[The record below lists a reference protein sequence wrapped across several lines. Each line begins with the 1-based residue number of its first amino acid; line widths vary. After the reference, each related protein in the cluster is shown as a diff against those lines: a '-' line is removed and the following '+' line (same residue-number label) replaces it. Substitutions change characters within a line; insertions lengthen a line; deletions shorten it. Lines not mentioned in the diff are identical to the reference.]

1 MTQSTRAVTYTLA
14 SRTSGVPGL
23 EKFASSLERIR
34 AVQDQIKRQ
43 GDVVA
48 GLRDKTVTIRMKFE
62 AASINAELARIQNRT
77 VNINVKVG
85 NLQAAQNDINTLNGL
100 LSGLSGRTQYSL
112 TVNVTA
118 LTAVH
123 ANINTQITQ
132 LQSLIAQ
139 LRALGNSGG
148 PGGGGRGG
156 AGGPSGSTSQLLS
169 ELTAL
174 NNQWKR
180 NEIDAAAF
188 GAALVTLQGKLRTAA
203 SGAQAGTVDFRAL
216 DAGLTRLTTSLRSI
230 NTDAFQ
236 KIRTDAGAMRGAF
249 DAATAGV
256 TRNSQQFRTAVS
268 AYETSTNSLI
278 ARLQAL
284 ASSGTLTT
292 TQLGQVNREMARL
305 AREANTIAGGVNA
318 GGLSGNIFN
327 ALRAGFPIIGQMG
340 GALGAAAGQA
350 GIFGSAIGSAAAA
363 FGPLGIAI
371 GVTTVAV
378 GLLTAGIMS
387 AVNEYGKFEAQM
399 QGVKAVSDA
408 TGGAF
413 KGLKDQAKN
422 LALEFGLNVNQIGQ
436 VQEELFKAGRGI
448 EDVMGGA
455 AKAVTVLMRAT
466 GSDLNNAV
474 AIAGASMNTFNIQG
488 SNMMRVADA
497 IANGAN
503 KTALDVNTL
512 GVALQQ
518 VGNVASGAGLSLEE
532 TVALLG
538 LMADRGIRGSDA
550 GTSLKVMMQR
560 LTSGMPEVIAGL
572 DKFNISVYDG
582 SGAQRD
588 MIVVLGEVIS
598 AMDKMTDEERGA
610 FLQKVA
616 GSDAQRVLT
625 ASYQA
630 GTSSLKDYI
639 AMMDDRGRAERDAK
653 TRMEGLQGAQAK
665 LNTTFQIFK
674 DTVGEVFAPAVTTLV
689 NAATAGVS
697 ALTDLFKWLDQ
708 LDRQADEVEKTAL
721 GKELETLRGKLEG
734 ERSQLRGLQS
744 YAEKQPS
751 AQAQG
756 RVDAQLEKVAALE
769 AAVKVLELQVRTE
782 AVKNGTFV
790 GPVKPGQDD
799 GGAGGLA
806 LTAAGADILGAMV
819 VKASSGKLGDVS
831 ADSIVDWCLKWVRLT
846 LNKAA
851 PEAEAKIN
859 ALFQTDSNAD
869 GKVEATDAA
878 RNLLKAGFA
887 QRYSGVKDLQ
897 KGDVVFYTENG
908 QNHSGIYIGKKD
920 GVDMVRGNNRVTYEA
935 NGGKF
940 DKYGNPISPGINPVG
955 DVAINKLGTPN
966 WIVRPGDMLPVLGV
980 NPPKAKNTKGPEE
993 EDGPITAA
1001 QIAQAQ
1007 KLVAAL
1013 EKATKLK
1020 ADNPKDIAI
1029 TKGFD
1034 RAAQD
1039 LEKFSKASEENARAV
1054 KAVQSGWE
1062 GSKKGANDYIATQAD
1077 LKKYGTAALELIKQQ
1092 ERAAKSGSAE
1102 QIRAAEEAMKLWQGT
1117 SKARIA
1123 VTQVEA
1129 AAYQSRKAA
1138 ANEAEQDTKKQEA
1151 REKEARQLAA
1161 QVAEA
1166 ARQGDVTLA
1175 RQRETT
1181 LNQMRENDLRGAK
1194 ENVTAKLAVEQR
1206 YADKTEAAAKAVADL
1221 EYRNAMTKAAQGG
1234 AQLRGQREKEAE
1246 GARQIAYLKAEA
1258 DARGRVAD
1266 AQKAVDDKTKTRE
1279 KEQRDLRAKY
1289 AAERRDLDVKEA
1301 QATLARTQELNRQEL
1316 DAFKGTAAQ
1325 RLALLKRQAQD
1336 EYNAQEQAA
1345 RAVRDKAVREFENK
1359 GGPNMARNI
1368 TGARQTYTDTVSAAA
1383 AKQAADNKAALQEQT
1398 KATQDARKSYS
1409 ELADS
1414 MRQKIAAGKVETAD
1428 LMAYLTGM
1436 KDVQAANDKLGLSQ
1450 NRYVKAAQASAAA
1463 LYQQGID
1470 AQIASGAF
1478 ADLAE
1483 GHSLAGA
1490 ASDKYLGSVEDV
1502 LAAMPDTVEKSEL
1515 YLKVLTDLAA
1525 QGYISAAAIEAVTEA
1540 VHFQA
1545 AALDAATAESE
1556 RRIQMVKDQFTEGE
1570 EAGGN
1575 FADTLGML
1583 GGILQEAM
1591 KQGINPRESGFVA
1604 LLDEYIAKGGQ
1615 AAQAAQHL
1623 KDNLDD
1629 LLADDDRAQDPA
1641 TIAYR
1646 GKRAMDRAIAANNA
1660 DTPDGTTLE
1669 QSQANSAAGTLLSTV
1684 FSGSVSDQ
1692 LGAAI
1697 SASLAD
1703 TFSDIGAEG
1712 RETFWARFGEL
1723 SGSPEF
1729 GAAID
1734 AMTGPE
1740 LYRFITAIGDAPE
1753 WADLKT
1759 TLTERF
1765 SDLIGPLSINPD
1777 NLNLESAIGAITSRI
1792 DEATAS
1798 YESGATDADAYNA
1811 ALVEQ
1816 EVALL
1821 KLLVGLERLG
1831 PAGAAG
1837 AASVR
1842 LLLNATSDSID
1853 PTKRLA
1859 EELGTLADEKAVE
1872 ATKQGVALTQAF
1884 QQGAVGISEYTEEAV
1899 KLVLSYERQAKAA
1912 ERVGRFDLGAYYRG
1926 LADDLIEVGGV
1937 SLEAA
1942 LKLARLAEETEK
1954 IGQFFAKFSQ
1964 TTEALGAIAKS
1975 VGGLFGEAGSQF
1987 GDAMGE
1993 FFSSGMKGAEGIA
2006 RVMVNPADI
2015 QGWAQ
2020 AIQGV
2025 LGYYQALG
2033 KMFDSLNPKLKAWQ
2047 KSLLEVAETEKK
2059 ALSLSSG
2066 GFKSPW
2072 AAQLEQDAA
2081 NREKRGNAGFWKR
2094 VWWDL
2099 TGSAPE
2105 VMKTESAK
2113 LLAELQ
2119 TIFAGLGEGLAGAL
2133 SSSMTDAFLKG
2144 DMADFAA
2151 NFEKS
2156 FDQVVGKVVLQT
2168 MVEAAIQEGAVAQ
2181 DLGQLTQA
2189 IKERRYNDIPGI
2201 LARIKQSAGVAMA
2214 PIAALAPS
2222 LPGYGSGGG
2231 GSSGGSDPT
2240 ISPVDQR
2247 RRDELLYRYEHA
2259 TDPAEKERLRKELLG
2274 LDPSSGGGG
2283 TTTISAAPV
2292 KTETPDWAA
2301 LNAGI
2306 NRLADFGAQSDQIAR
2321 MEADTA
2327 RMNRESAGV
2336 MAQAAGM
2343 MLLAAQGRGSSAGP
2357 GNINF

>member
-1 MTQSTRAVTYTLA
+1 MTQSSTRQVTYTLA

-43 GDVVA
+43 GDVIA
-48 GLRDKTVTIRMKFE
+48 GLRDKTATIRLKFE
-62 AASINAELARIQNRT
+62 SASITAELARIQNKT

-85 NLQAAQNDINTLNGL
+85 NLQAAQNDINTLKGL
-100 LSGLSGRTQYSL
+100 LSGLSGRTQYQV

-203 SGAQAGTVDFRAL
+203 SGAQAGTADFRAL

-236 KIRTDAGAMRGAF
+236 KIRTDASAMRGAF

-278 ARLQAL
+278 ARLQSL

-340 GALGAAAGQA
+340 GALGQAAGQA
-350 GIFGSAIGSAAAA
+350 GMFGSAIGSAAAA

-387 AVNEYGKFEAQM
+387 AVNEYGRFEAQM

-408 TGGAF
+408 TGSAF
-413 KGLKDQAKN
+413 KGLKDQAKD

-436 VQEELFKAGRGI
+436 VQEELFKAGQGV

-474 AIAGASMNTFNIQG
+474 LIAGAAMNTFNIQG

-512 GVALQQ
+512 GVAMQQ
-518 VGNVASGAGLSLEE
+518 VGNSASGAGLELEE
-532 TVALLG
+532 TVAMLG

-550 GTSLKVMMQR
+550 GTSLKMMLQR
-560 LTSGMPEVIAGL
+560 LTADMPQVTSEL
-572 DKFNISVYDG
+572 DKYNIKVYDG
-582 SGAQRD
+582 TGAQRD
-588 MIVVLGEVIS
+588 MITVLGEVIS
-598 AMDKMTDEERGA
+598 VMDKMTDQERGA
-610 FLQKVA
+610 FLYKVA
-616 GSDAQRVLT
+616 GADAQRVLT
-625 ASYQA
+625 ASYKA
-630 GTSSLKDYI
+630 GTTSISDYI
-639 AMMDDRGRAERDAK
+639 AMMGDRGRAERDAK

-689 NAATAGVS
+689 NAAATGVS
-697 ALTDLFKWLDQ
+697 ALTDLFKWLDD
-708 LDRQADEVEKTAL
+708 LNARADEVEKTAL
-721 GKELETLRGKLEG
+721 GKELEALQKQLTG
-734 ERSQLRGLQS
+734 ERSQLRNIQ
-744 YAEKQPS
+744 
-751 AQAQG
+751 QAA
-756 RVDAQLEKVAALE
+756 DAQKARTGGVSEQTQTRLDTQIERVAGLE
-769 AAVKVLELQVRTE
+769 AQVKVLELQVRTE

-790 GPVKPGQDD
+790 GPVQPGQDD
-799 GGAGGLA
+799 GGREGLA
-806 LTAAGADILGAMV
+806 LTAAGADALGAMV

-831 ADSIVDWCLKWVRLT
+831 ADSIVNFCAKWVRLT
-846 LNKAA
+846 LDKAA

-859 ALFQTDSNAD
+859 ALFQTDSNGD
-869 GKVEATDAA
+869 GKTEATDAA

-887 QRYSGVKDLQ
+887 QRYSGTKDL
-897 KGDVVFYTENG
+897 KPGDVVFYTEGG
-908 QNHSGIYIGKKD
+908 QNHTGIYIGD
-920 GVDMVRGNNRVTYEA
+920 GMVRGNNRVTYAA

-940 DKYGNPISPGINPVG
+940 DSFGNPISPGINPVG
-955 DVAINKLGTPN
+955 NVAINKLGTPN
-966 WIVRPGDMLPVLGV
+966 WFVRPGDMLPALGV
-980 NPPKAKNTKGPEE
+980 NPPKPKNAKGADP

-1020 ADNPKDIAI
+1020 AENPKDIAI

-1034 RAAQD
+1034 KAAQD
-1039 LEKFSKASEENARAV
+1039 LEKFSKASDENARAV

-1077 LKKYGTAALELIKQQ
+1077 LKKYGNAALELIKRQ
-1092 ERAAKSGSAE
+1092 EQANMSGNAE
-1102 QIRAAEEAMKLWQGT
+1102 QIRAADEALKAWQGT

-1123 VTQVEA
+1123 VTQVES
-1129 AAYQSRKAA
+1129 AAYQSRK
-1138 ANEAEQDTKKQEA
+1138 
-1151 REKEARQLAA
+1151 QLAA
-1161 QVAEA
+1161 QSLQDEEKNAALMVQIAEEAAAGREKQARAALDTLKRSQADRLDLAQDDAAKRQAIITQTGPQILAAEALINQRVREQAVKAAQVTADKRKEQAGADTKAIEQARRNAVAEA
-1166 ARQGDVTLA
+1166 YRVEKQANETARSEQSKA
-1175 RQRETT
+1175 E
-1181 LNQMRENDLRGAK
+1181 RGAARTVAQEQK
-1194 ENVTAKLAVEQR
+1194 QLAQELAGLKIDAAKSTSSRLKSIGEEDIRAHEGDLKKQLALTKLYSQQEFDRQQAIAIATRKLAYDDAKGKPNEQALREKAQAEYLATVETAR
-1206 YADKTEAAAKAVADL
+1206 IARLGTMRTATEAAAKGQEEFNQALADGV
-1221 EYRNAMTKAAQGG
+1221 KAGNEALDTLDKVNLGGRDLATTAQTLPSTR
-1234 AQLRGQREKEAE
+1234 AQFDTLYARIVILRDELAE
-1246 GARQIAYLKAEA
+1246 PG
-1258 DARGRVAD
+1258 VAD
-1266 AQKAVDDKTKTRE
+1266 AWTQSIEDMGKAGQLSAVQVQTLLDILKDLNGSRDGQLGDNLQGRGVTNTTRFDDASQGTLASGE
-1279 KEQRDLRAKY
+1279 
-1289 AAERRDLDVKEA
+1289 AERLLEA
-1301 QATLARTQELNRQEL
+1301 MIGMDPEEL
-1316 DAFKGTAAQ
+1316 
-1325 RLALLKRQAQD
+1325 
-1336 EYNAQEQAA
+1336 
-1345 RAVRDKAVREFENK
+1345 
-1359 GGPNMARNI
+1359 GGI
-1368 TGARQTYTDTVSAAA
+1368 
-1383 AKQAADNKAALQEQT
+1383 
-1398 KATQDARKSYS
+1398 
-1409 ELADS
+1409 LADLVAKGFGES
-1414 MRQKIAAGKVETAD
+1414 D
-1428 LMAYLTGM
+1428 LGRLI
-1436 KDVQAANDKLGLSQ
+1436 
-1450 NRYVKAAQASAAA
+1450 R
-1463 LYQQGID
+1463 
-1470 AQIASGAF
+1470 
-1478 ADLAE
+1478 
-1483 GHSLAGA
+1483 GHIQS
-1490 ASDKYLGSVEDV
+1490 
-1502 LAAMPDTVEKSEL
+1502 
-1515 YLKVLTDLAA
+1515 
-1525 QGYISAAAIEAVTEA
+1525 SAAAIDESLREFGGVSRGVNEVRPGGLIVDGEDIYQTEEEIRNLGVTTDATTETFFNMAEAIQNAGKMSRDELEDLIRVSELG
-1540 VHFQA
+1540 VD
-1545 AALDAATAESE
+1545 AALELWAAWGQAHPVDFGA
-1556 RRIQMVKDQFTEGE
+1556 QL
-1570 EAGGN
+1570 N
-1575 FADTLGML
+1575 
-1583 GGILQEAM
+1583 GIMQA
-1591 KQGINPRESGFVA
+1591 QA
-1604 LLDEYIAKGGQ
+1604 LLDGLEGATDPAQIQAITGDIGTFLASDVGKLLPDSVRDGLTAGVEEAKEYAGILAGITTDAVSNG
-1615 AAQAAQHL
+1615 L
-1623 KDNLDD
+1623 KD
-1629 LLADDDRAQDPA
+1629 AVTR
-1641 TIAYR
+1641 T
-1646 GKRAMDRAIAANNA
+1646 G
-1660 DTPDGTTLE
+1660 G
-1669 QSQANSAAGTLLSTV
+1669 
-1684 FSGSVSDQ
+1684 
-1692 LGAAI
+1692 
-1697 SASLAD
+1697 ASLP
-1703 TFSDIGAEG
+1703 EN
-1712 RETFWARFGEL
+1712 RFGEFTSQILGGEFDL
-1723 SGSPEF
+1723 SNPEVVK
-1729 GAAID
+1729 GLYEGLD
-1734 AMTGPE
+1734 LSVKNGE
-1740 LYRFITAIGDAPE
+1740 LTVQQLE
-1753 WADLKT
+1753 
-1759 TLTERF
+1759 
-1765 SDLIGPLSINPD
+1765 LI
-1777 NLNLESAIGAITSRI
+1777 
-1792 DEATAS
+1792 
-1798 YESGATDADAYNA
+1798 
-1811 ALVEQ
+1811 
-1816 EVALL
+1816 
-1821 KLLVGLERLG
+1821 KLLV
-1831 PAGAAG
+1831 
-1837 AASVR
+1837 
-1842 LLLNATSDSID
+1842 DSINNTPVD
-1853 PTKRLA
+1853 VLPVNSGWQQLEEWNTKLGEMEEHLKSGAVSQKDFNA
-1859 EELGTLADEKAVE
+1859 E
-1872 ATKQGVALTQAF
+1872 AF
-1884 QQGAVGISEYTEEAV
+1884 QTIDTLE
-1899 KLVLSYERQAKAA
+1899 
-1912 ERVGRFDLGAYYRG
+1912 G
-1926 LADDLIEVGGV
+1926 LAD
-1937 SLEAA
+1937 AA
-1942 LKLARLAEETEK
+1942 LAAGDIDLATNYITAAKGLRALVPAADQATEALRKQREELEK
-1954 IGQFFAKFSQ
+1954 QQKALTDFFAKFSQ
-1964 TTEALGAIAKS
+1964 TTEALGAIARS
-1975 VGGLFGEAGSQF
+1975 IGGLFGEAGSQF

-2006 RVMVNPADI
+2006 RVMANPADI

-2047 KSLLEVAETEKK
+2047 KSLLEVADTEKK
-2059 ALSLSSG
+2059 ALTLNSG

-2072 AAQLEQDAA
+2072 AEQLEQDAA

-2094 VWWDL
+2094 LWWDL

-2133 SSSMTDAFLKG
+2133 SNSMTDAFLKG

-2151 NFEKS
+2151 NFEKT
-2156 FDQVVGKVVLQT
+2156 FDQTVGKVVLQT
-2168 MVEAAIQEGAVAQ
+2168 MIEAAIQEGAVAQ
-2181 DLGQLTQA
+2181 DLGELTQA
-2189 IKERRYNDIPGI
+2189 IKDRRYNDIPSI
-2201 LARIKQSAGVAMA
+2201 LARIKQHAGEAMA

-2231 GSSGGSDPT
+2231 GTSGGDPT
-2240 ISPVDQR
+2240 ISPVDKR
-2247 RRDELLYRYEHA
+2247 RRDELLYQYEHA

-2274 LDPSSGGGG
+2274 LSGSTGGGG
-2283 TTTISAAPV
+2283 TTTTISAAPV